1 MHKRRIRSWYFG
13 LIGFV
18 GNVVAAE
25 PVVYPLVHVQL
36 LTDESPRPDGSESEV
51 TQKLRQQLAA
61 FPQLRYQIHYVSWPK
76 ALAEVSKRSDALVYK
91 MLRTPSRETRF
102 QWLLAGERVR
112 LHLYSL
118 AGEPLRQH
126 SLEQLQAIAG
136 LLIACPAQSAHCEML
151 RQRGFRAE
159 QILEVRLT
167 EQTSVERLLLARRVQ
182 FIAVA
187 EADIRRR
194 MAQLGIAATDYLK
207 GPQVAELQDYLAGGP
222 SLDPAIKQ
230 LLTQT
235 AAQSL

>member
-1 MHKRRIRSWYFG
+1 MLKRRIHSWCFG
-13 LIGFV
+13 LIGFI
-18 GNVVAAE
+18 GNTVAAE

-36 LTDESPRPDGSESEV
+36 LTDESSRPDGSESEV

-76 ALAEVSKRSDALVYK
+76 ALAEVTKRSDALVYK
-91 MLRTPSRETRF
+91 MLRTPSREDRF
-102 QWLLAGERVR
+102 QWLLAGERVQM
-112 LHLYSL
+112 HLYSL

-126 SLEQLQAIAG
+126 SLEQLKSIAD
-136 LLIACPAQSAHCEML
+136 LRIACPAQSAHCEML
-151 RQRGFRAE
+151 RQRGFRAA

-187 EADIRRR
+187 EEDIRRR
-194 MAQLGIAATDYLK
+194 MAQLGIATNGYIK

-222 SLDPAIKQ
+222 LLEPSIRQ
-230 LLTQT
+230 LLTQR

>member
-1 MHKRRIRSWYFG
+1 MHHRRIRSWCFG
-13 LIGFV
+13 LIGFI

-51 TQKLRQQLAA
+51 TKQLRQQLAA

-76 ALAEVSKRSDALVYK
+76 ALAEVTKRSDALVYK
-91 MLRTPSRETRF
+91 MLRTPSREARF

-112 LHLYSL
+112 MHLYSL

-126 SLEQLQAIAG
+126 SLEQLKSIVG
-136 LLIACPAQSAHCEML
+136 LRIACPAQSAHCEML
-151 RQRGFRAE
+151 RQRGFSTE
-159 QILEVRLT
+159 QILEVRLA
-167 EQTSVERLLLARRVQ
+167 EQSSVERLLLARRVQ

-187 EADIRRR
+187 EEDIRRR
-194 MAQLGIAATDYLK
+194 MSQLGVAATDYIK
-207 GPQVAELQDYLAGGP
+207 GQQVAELQDYLAGGP
-222 SLDPAIKQ
+222 LLDPAIRR
-230 LLTQT
+230 LLTQP